1 MSLRLPTSVSG
12 ISGTEF
18 GRITFVFETIC
29 SADCQLYFM
38 MVSVCVCGPCGAHA
52 FFSTSLPHSWHPLC
66 PTLVWVSFLSKEA
79 LLHMCFLQDTD
90 RRSTNVVES
99 WEGSKEK
106 QSYTHI
112 MTKNASV
119 SYTWAFQRTNQA
131 KDVRVHT
138 QTHIHR
144 YCM

>member
-1 MSLRLPTSVSG
+1 M
-12 ISGTEF
+12 
-18 GRITFVFETIC
+18 
-29 SADCQLYFM
+29 
-38 MVSVCVCGPCGAHA
+38 
-52 FFSTSLPHSWHPLC
+52 
-66 PTLVWVSFLSKEA
+66 
-79 LLHMCFLQDTD
+79 
-90 RRSTNVVES
+90 ES

-138 QTHIHR
+138 PTHIHR
-144 YCM
+144 CVTSAGARSSIKSSSTV